1 MTPLT
6 VYSGTQGNATY
17 TPVFALSAGERN
29 PLMNLADAA
38 ASGDRIAALQALRDR
53 LAQEL
58 DGCESSRDVAA
69 LASRL
74 QSVLAELD
82 TIAPPIGAETPLDVL
97 RARRAER
104 RADLTQRKVD

>member
-1 MTPLT
+1 
-6 VYSGTQGNATY
+6 
-17 TPVFALSAGERN
+17 
-29 PLMNLADAA
+29 MNLADAA

-58 DGCESSRDVAA
+58 DRCESSRDVAA

>member
-1 MTPLT
+1 
-6 VYSGTQGNATY
+6 
-17 TPVFALSAGERN
+17 
-29 PLMNLADAA
+29 MNLADAA
-38 ASGDRIAALQALRDR
+38 ASGDRIAALQALRDKI
-53 LAQEL
+53 AQEL
-58 DGCESSRDVAA
+58 DACESSRDIAA
-69 LASRL
+69 LAGRL